1 MSDHQEDLPIDG
13 VHEAALYVSDLVRA
27 ERFWVRLGLERI
39 GSAPGRHV
47 FFRAGTD
54 LLLIFD
60 SRGTISGGRV
70 PGHGTV
76 GPGHVALGVADIAA
90 LEECRAALEREGI
103 EVEAET
109 EWPTGGRSI
118 YFRDPDGNSV
128 EFITRG
134 SWG

>member
-1 MSDHQEDLPIDG
+1 MSESRGSLPIDG
-13 VHEAALYVSDLVRA
+13 IHEAALYVADLERA
-27 ERFWVRLGLERI
+27 ERFWLRLGLERI
-39 GSAPGRHV
+39 GRAPGRHV

-54 LLLIFD
+54 LLLLFD
-60 SRGTISGGRV
+60 PRGTIGGGQV

-76 GPGHVALGVADIAA
+76 GPGHVALGVADSAA